1 MLNKNFALAHSPSAF
16 SLWCAR
22 EPFFSL
28 IRCFDRKVCNLLWI
42 WCSSALNIC
51 FPLVEYVH
59 STRATNGNFS
69 DSIKTMNN
77 TIISIS
83 LVVCYMVPH
92 RKNTRDQLTWRMQ
105 MSYSVSQS
113 NIHIYIS
120 QLKAKPAYKA
130 RDAKLNENET
140 SNAKA
145 LGEKAF
151 QQTFQQSLRLSNVPW
166 HMQYWILFKSIGIRS
181 ISMQV
186 SLFNLAIIF
195 GNGIFQVSPSNRLN
209 FLISSHTVAHFMCI
223 SDHIYC
229 KLYSLVLTQN
239 LAFFQPPTAAT

>member
-113 NIHIYIS
+113 NSTYIFHS
-120 QLKAKPAYKA
+120 SKQNLHTKREMRNWMKTKRAMQKHWEKK
-130 RDAKLNENET
+130 R
-140 SNAKA
+140 SNK
-145 LGEKAF
+145 
-151 QQTFQQSLRLSNVPW
+151 
-166 HMQYWILFKSIGIRS
+166 
-181 ISMQV
+181 
-186 SLFNLAIIF
+186 LFN
-195 GNGIFQVSPSNRLN
+195 
-209 FLISSHTVAHFMCI
+209 SHCV
-223 SDHIYC
+223 
-229 KLYSLVLTQN
+229 
-239 LAFFQPPTAAT
+239 